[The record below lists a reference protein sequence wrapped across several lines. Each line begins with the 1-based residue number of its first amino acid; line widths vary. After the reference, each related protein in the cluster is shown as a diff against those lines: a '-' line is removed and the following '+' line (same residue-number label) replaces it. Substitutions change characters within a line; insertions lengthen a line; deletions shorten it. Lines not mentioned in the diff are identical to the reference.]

1 VTTSIEA
8 EIRQSTP
15 LSAESAA
22 LLSVLRTAAVL
33 DHQIGEALKPHGI
46 THSQYNVL
54 RILAGSAPTG
64 LCGREVGERMV
75 AQVPD
80 IPRLLERLEV
90 MGLIRRERSTEDRR
104 HVTAHITDK
113 GRRLLEGATPA
124 LKQIQEARMGCLTRE
139 QLEQITALLAE
150 VRGSI
155 R

>member
-1 VTTSIEA
+1 MTTSIEA

-80 IPRLLERLEV
+80 IPRLLERLEA
-90 MGLIRRERSTEDRR
+90 MGLIRRERSAEDRR
-104 HVTAHITDK
+104 HVTAHITDE
-113 GRRLLEGATPA
+113 GRRLLEEATPA
-124 LKQIQEARMGCLTRE
+124 LKQIQEARMGRLTRE

-150 VRGSI
+150 VRGST

>member
-1 VTTSIEA
+1 MTTSIEA

-80 IPRLLERLEV
+80 IPRLLERLEA
-90 MGLIRRERSTEDRR
+90 MGLIRRERSAEDRR

-113 GRRLLEGATPA
+113 GRRLLEEATPA
-124 LKQIQEARMGCLTRE
+124 LKQIQEARMGRLTRE

-150 VRGSI
+150 VRGST

>member
-1 VTTSIEA
+1 MTTSIEA

-80 IPRLLERLEV
+80 IPRLLERLEA
-90 MGLIRRERSTEDRR
+90 MGLIRRERSAEDRR

-113 GRRLLEGATPA
+113 GRRLLEEATPA
-124 LKQIQEARMGCLTRE
+124 LKQIQEARMGRLTRG

-150 VRGSI
+150 VRGST